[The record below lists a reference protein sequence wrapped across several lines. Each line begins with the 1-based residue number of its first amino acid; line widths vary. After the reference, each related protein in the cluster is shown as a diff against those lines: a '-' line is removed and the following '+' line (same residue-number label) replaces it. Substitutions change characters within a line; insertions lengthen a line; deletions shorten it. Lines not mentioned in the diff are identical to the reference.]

1 MCLFIIYVNAF
12 SNNLFFIN
20 ESCFIIVTGSV
31 NGPVLQF
38 PPPPSQ
44 GPGGENDTNTLNSMG
59 NYGHSPSAKLL
70 LQQLP
75 YSMASS
81 SSGASQLSH
90 GSPMPGQR
98 NARGTLKA
106 PPSPL
111 TGKPNLYNRD
121 YETRMQLQRG
131 YAVDLYDPVALAHS
145 QVDQQNHIQA
155 NQLQQ
160 ELLGRALL
168 EGHISQD
175 QKNEMEWY
183 NQPLLN
189 NSPQSSVLGDVD
201 ESDSEYSSGGTSSS
215 AQHPLSLA
223 QNMNWADALRAAEE
237 ARWGRDSSFCST
249 DDSTY
254 VGQNSPVL
262 TSKPPRQPS
271 YKKSKRHPVHD
282 NLDVHAS
289 VTSPLV

>member
-1 MCLFIIYVNAF
+1 
-12 SNNLFFIN
+12 
-20 ESCFIIVTGSV
+20 
-31 NGPVLQF
+31 
-38 PPPPSQ
+38 
-44 GPGGENDTNTLNSMG
+44 MG
-59 NYGHSPSAKLL
+59 IYGHAPSARLL

-90 GSPMPGQR
+90 GSPLTSQR
-98 NARGTLKA
+98 QGRGTLKA

-111 TGKPNLYNRD
+111 TSKPNMYNQD
-121 YETRMQLQRG
+121 YETRKQLQRG
-131 YAVDLYDPVALAHS
+131 FALDIYDSVSMPLKQNDH
-145 QVDQQNHIQA
+145 QMMLQNQHHLQTLQNKHILENNLKKDQEN
-155 NQLQQ
+155 
-160 ELLGRALL
+160 EL
-168 EGHISQD
+168 
-175 QKNEMEWY
+175 EWY

-189 NSPQSSVLGDVD
+189 NGNSPRSSVLGDVD

-254 VGQNSPVL
+254 VGQASPVL
-262 TSKPPRQPS
+262 SSRPPRQPS
-271 YKKSKRHPVHD
+271 YKKSKPRHPIHESI
-282 NLDVHAS
+282 DVQAS